1 MNDKTPETALSSDV
15 TEVRAQ
21 KLKLLREQIGD
32 VYPAHFHRTIT
43 NAELAEKYENL
54 EPDTETQDVVTV
66 AGRVYSSRNS
76 GMFMD
81 IHDAGGKIQIF
92 SHKDT
97 TPEEARALLP
107 MIDIGDIIGVTGV
120 VRRTKRGELTI
131 NAQEITML
139 TKSLLPM
146 PEKWHGLSDIELRY
160 RKRHL
165 DIMTNEESKLRFQQ
179 RSKIVS
185 GIRRFM
191 ENDGFMEV
199 ETPMLHSVYGG
210 ATAEPFKT
218 HHNTLKLDMYLR
230 IAPELYLKRTLV
242 SGLTD
247 KVFEINR
254 NFRNEGVSTRHNPEF
269 TMMECYWAYADYED
283 IMDLV
288 ERLFSELA
296 MKIHGSTEFMFGDK
310 EMSFKGPFRACRC
323 RMPSRKRP
331 VSTSSPSRPTRRRA
345 PPPRLPASKSRRTA
359 TWGEC
364 LAFIFEEKV
373 EPTLIQPAH
382 VTHFPKDISPFA
394 KEVPGEPRLVE
405 RFETYCNT
413 WELGNAY
420 HHRRATLGHRVSQ
433 GWTALRKNVLAMSGR
448 AVEAAGDVDLASRQ
462 DRDHH
467 AGQPHGERIHT
478 IWPDTDR
485 GVGRRRPTRQPSRR
499 DAGGAVDRG
508 AGEGAISTA
517 RTRRPSAGA
526 TSFPSPHRRG

>member
-1 MNDKTPETALSSDV
+1 MNDKTTETALSSDV

-21 KLKLLREQIGD
+21 KLKMLREQIGE

-43 NAELAEKYENL
+43 NAELAEKYAGI
-54 EPDTETQDVVTV
+54 EPDTETGDIVTV
-66 AGRVYSSRNS
+66 AGRVFSSRNS

-81 IHDAGGKIQIF
+81 IRDAGGKVQIF

-107 MIDIGDIIGVTGV
+107 MIDLGDIIGVKGE
-120 VRRTKRGELTI
+120 VRRTKRGELTV
-131 NAQEITML
+131 NAHEITML
-139 TKSLLPM
+139 TKALLPM
-146 PEKWHGLSDIELRY
+146 PEKWHGVSDIETRY

-165 DIMTNEESKLRFQQ
+165 DILTNDDSKLRFRQ
-179 RSKIVS
+179 RSKIIS

-191 ENDGFMEV
+191 EDENFMEV

-230 IAPELYLKRTLV
+230 IAPELFLKRTLV

-283 IMDLV
+283 IMGLV
-288 ERLFSELA
+288 ERLFAHLS
-296 MKIHGSTEFMFGDK
+296 MNIHGSTEFKFGDQ
-310 EMSFKGPFRACRC
+310 EISFKGPFRRVP
-323 RMPSRKRP
+323 MPDAVKDVTGIDFLAIKSDEEA
-331 VSTSSPSRPTRRRA
+331 RA
-345 PPPRLPASKSRRTA
+345 ASKA
-359 TWGEC
+359 AGFEIEDDWTWGEC

-373 EPTLIQPAH
+373 EATLIQPSH

-405 RFETYCNT
+405 RFETYCNA
-413 WELGNAY
+413 WEIGNAFSE
-420 HHRRATLGHRVSQ
+420 LNDPEEQ
-433 GWTALRKNVLAMSGR
+433 
-448 AVEAAGDVDLASRQ
+448 
-462 DRDHH
+462 
-467 AGQPHGERIHT
+467 
-478 IWPDTDR
+478 
-485 GVGRRRPTRQPSRR
+485 RRRMVEQLEQAHARGETEKQLDEEFLDAIDQGMPP
-499 DAGGAVDRG
+499 AGGLGIGVDRL
-508 AGEGAISTA
+508 IMLLTDSPSIRDIILFPA
-517 RTRRPSAGA
+517 RRQKAD
-526 TSFPSPHRRG
+526 

>member
-1 MNDKTPETALSSDV
+1 MTEKTTETALSSDA
-15 TEVRAQ
+15 TEVRRQ
-21 KLKLLREQIGD
+21 KLALLREQIGD

-43 NAELAEKYENL
+43 NAELAEKYAGL
-54 EPDTETQDVVTV
+54 EPDTESGDIVTV

-81 IHDAGGKIQIF
+81 LHDASGKIQIF

-97 TPEEARALLP
+97 TPEAARALLP
-107 MIDIGDIIGVTGV
+107 MIDLGDIIGVTGA

-131 NAQEITML
+131 NAHEITML
-139 TKSLLPM
+139 TKTLLPM
-146 PEKWHGLSDIELRY
+146 PEKYHGLADIELRY

-165 DIMTNEESKLRFQQ
+165 DILTNEESKLRFQQ

-218 HHNTLKLDMYLR
+218 HHNTLKLDMFLR
-230 IAPELYLKRTLV
+230 IAPELFLKRTLV

-288 ERLFSELA
+288 ERMFEELA
-296 MKIHGSTEFMFGDK
+296 VKIHGTAEFTYG
-310 EMSFKGPFRACRC
+310 ERQISFKGPFRRVP
-323 RMPSRKRP
+323 MPQAVLEQTGIDFLAIKSDEEA
-331 VSTSSPSRPTRRRA
+331 RA
-345 PPPRLPASKSRRTA
+345 AAKAKGFEVEKDA

-364 LAFIFEEKV
+364 LAFIFEETV
-373 EPTLIQPAH
+373 EGSLIQPSH

-405 RFETYCNT
+405 RFETYCNG
-413 WELGNAY
+413 WEIGNAFSELNDPVEQ
-420 HHRRATLGHRVSQ
+420 RARMVEQLTQAHSRGEKEKQLDEEFLDAMDQ
-433 GWTALRKNVLAMSGR
+433 GM
-448 AVEAAGDVDLASRQ
+448 
-462 DRDHH
+462 
-467 AGQPHGERIHT
+467 P
-478 IWPDTDR
+478 P
-485 GVGRRRPTRQPSRR
+485 
-499 DAGGAVDRG
+499 AGGLGIGVDRLIMLLTN
-508 AGEGAISTA
+508 APSIRDVILFPA
-517 RTRRPSAGA
+517 RRQKAD
-526 TSFPSPHRRG
+526 

>member
-1 MNDKTPETALSSDV
+1 MTDKEQETGLSSNA

-21 KLKLLREQIGD
+21 KLAQLREKLD
-32 VYPAHFHRTIT
+32 TVYPAHFHRTIT
-43 NAELAEKYENL
+43 NQELAEKYADI
-54 EPDTETQDVVTV
+54 EPETETGDIVTV
-66 AGRVYSSRNS
+66 AGRIYSSRNS

-81 IHDAGGKIQIF
+81 LHDASAKIQIF
-92 SHKDT
+92 THKDYAS
-97 TPEEARALLP
+97 EETRELLP
-107 MIDIGDIIGVTGV
+107 FLDIGDIIGVTGM
-120 VRRTKRGELTI
+120 VRRTKRGELTV
-131 NAQEITML
+131 NAHEITML

-146 PEKWHGLSDIELRY
+146 PEKWHGLADIEQRY

-165 DIMTNEESKLRFQQ
+165 DIIANEDSKLRFQQ

-191 ENDGFMEV
+191 EDDGFMEV

-230 IAPELYLKRTLV
+230 IAPELFLKRTLV

-269 TMMECYWAYADYED
+269 TMLECYWAYADYED

-288 ERLFSELA
+288 ERMFATLA
-296 MKIHGSTEFMFGDK
+296 LSIHGSTEFAYGDK
-310 EMSFKGPFRACRC
+310 EISFKGPFRRVP
-323 RMPSRKRP
+323 MPEAVKDVTGIDFLSM
-331 VSTSSPSRPTRRRA
+331 TTDEEARA
-345 PPPRLPASKSRRTA
+345 AARAAGFTEIEDDW

-373 EPTLIQPAH
+373 EQTLIQPAH

-413 WELGNAY
+413 WELGNAFSELNDPEEQ
-420 HHRRATLGHRVSQ
+420 RARMVEQLEQAHARGETAKQLDEEFLDAIDQ
-433 GWTALRKNVLAMSGR
+433 GM
-448 AVEAAGDVDLASRQ
+448 
-462 DRDHH
+462 
-467 AGQPHGERIHT
+467 P
-478 IWPDTDR
+478 P
-485 GVGRRRPTRQPSRR
+485 
-499 DAGGAVDRG
+499 AGGLGIGVDRLTMLLTN
-508 AGEGAISTA
+508 APSIRDVILFPA
-517 RTRRPSAGA
+517 RKSRTE
-526 TSFPSPHRRG
+526 

>member
-1 MNDKTPETALSSDV
+1 MNDTTTQPGLSSDV

-21 KLKLLREQIGD
+21 KLAKLRETVAE
-32 VYPAHFHRTIT
+32 VYPAHFHRTMT
-43 NAELAEKYENL
+43 NLELAEKYADI
-54 EPDTETQDVVTV
+54 EPDTLTGDIITV

-81 IHDAGGKIQIF
+81 IHDASGKLQIF

-97 TPEEARALLP
+97 TPQEARDLLP
-107 MIDIGDIIGVTGV
+107 LIDLGDIIGVTGE
-120 VRRTKRGELTI
+120 VRRTKRGELTV
-131 NAQEITML
+131 NAHEITML

-165 DIMTNEESKLRFQQ
+165 DILTNEDSKLRFQQ

-191 ENDGFMEV
+191 EDEGFMEI

-230 IAPELYLKRTLV
+230 IAPELYLKRALV

-247 KVFEINR
+247 KVFEVNR

-269 TMMECYWAYADYED
+269 TMLECYWAYADYED
-283 IMDLV
+283 IMGLV
-288 ERLFSELA
+288 ERLFERLA
-296 MKIHGSTEFMFGDK
+296 KAIHGSTEIMYGEQ
-310 EMSFKGPFRACRC
+310 EMSFKGPFKRIPMPDAVKDATGIDFRAIDNDEEA
-323 RMPSRKRP
+323 
-331 VSTSSPSRPTRRRA
+331 RA
-345 PPPRLPASKSRRTA
+345 AAKA
-359 TWGEC
+359 AGFEIEDDWTWGEC

-373 EPTLIQPAH
+373 EATLIQPSH

-405 RFETYCNT
+405 RFETYCNA
-413 WELGNAY
+413 WELGNAFSELNDPEEQRKRMVEQLEQA
-420 HHRRATLGHRVSQ
+420 HARGEMEKQLDDEFLDAIDQ
-433 GWTALRKNVLAMSGR
+433 GM
-448 AVEAAGDVDLASRQ
+448 
-462 DRDHH
+462 
-467 AGQPHGERIHT
+467 P
-478 IWPDTDR
+478 P
-485 GVGRRRPTRQPSRR
+485 
-499 DAGGAVDRG
+499 AGGLGIGVDRLIMLLTN
-508 AGEGAISTA
+508 APSIRDVILFPA
-517 RTRRPSAGA
+517 RKSRSE
-526 TSFPSPHRRG
+526 

>member
-1 MNDKTPETALSSDV
+1 MTEKTTETALSSDA
-15 TEVRAQ
+15 TEVRRQ
-21 KLKLLREQIGD
+21 KLDLLREKIGD

-43 NAELAEKYENL
+43 NAELAEKYAGL
-54 EPDTETQDVVTV
+54 EPDTESGDVVTV

-81 IHDAGGKIQIF
+81 LHDASGKIQIF

-107 MIDIGDIIGVTGV
+107 MIDLGDIIGVTGA

-131 NAQEITML
+131 NAHEITML
-139 TKSLLPM
+139 TKTLLPM
-146 PEKWHGLSDIELRY
+146 PEKYHGLADIEIRY

-165 DIMTNEESKLRFQQ
+165 DILTNEESKLRFQQ
-179 RSKIVS
+179 RSKIIS

-230 IAPELYLKRTLV
+230 IAPELFLKRTLV

-288 ERLFSELA
+288 ERMFEELA
-296 MKIHGSTEFMFGDK
+296 VKIHGSAEFTYGDK
-310 EMSFKGPFRACRC
+310 QISFKGPFKRVPMPDAVKEQTGIDFLAIKTDEEARA
-323 RMPSRKRP
+323 
-331 VSTSSPSRPTRRRA
+331 
-345 PPPRLPASKSRRTA
+345 ASKAAGFEVEKDA

-364 LAFIFEEKV
+364 LAFIFEETV
-373 EPTLIQPAH
+373 EGSLIQPSH

-405 RFETYCNT
+405 RFETYCNG
-413 WELGNAY
+413 WEIGNAFSELNDPVEQ
-420 HHRRATLGHRVSQ
+420 RARMVDQLTQAHSRGEKDKQLDDEFLDAMDQ
-433 GWTALRKNVLAMSGR
+433 GM
-448 AVEAAGDVDLASRQ
+448 
-462 DRDHH
+462 
-467 AGQPHGERIHT
+467 P
-478 IWPDTDR
+478 P
-485 GVGRRRPTRQPSRR
+485 
-499 DAGGAVDRG
+499 AGGLGIGVDRLIMLLTN
-508 AGEGAISTA
+508 APSIRDVILFPA
-517 RTRRPSAGA
+517 RRQKAD
-526 TSFPSPHRRG
+526 

>member
-1 MNDKTPETALSSDV
+1 MTDKEQETGLSSNA

-21 KLKLLREQIGD
+21 KLAQLREKLD
-32 VYPAHFHRTIT
+32 TVYPAHFHRTIT
-43 NAELAEKYENL
+43 NQELAEKYADI
-54 EPDTETQDVVTV
+54 EPDTETGDIVTV
-66 AGRVYSSRNS
+66 AGRIYSSRNS

-81 IHDAGGKIQIF
+81 LHDASGKIQIF
-92 SHKDT
+92 THKDYAS
-97 TPEEARALLP
+97 EETRELLP
-107 MIDIGDIIGVTGV
+107 FLDLGDIIGVTGM
-120 VRRTKRGELTI
+120 VRRTKRGELTV
-131 NAQEITML
+131 NAHEIIML

-146 PEKWHGLSDIELRY
+146 PEKWHGLSDIEQRY

-165 DIMTNEESKLRFQQ
+165 DIIANEDSKLRFQQ

-191 ENDGFMEV
+191 EDDGFMEV

-210 ATAEPFKT
+210 ATADPFRT

-230 IAPELYLKRTLV
+230 IAPELFLKRTLV

-269 TMMECYWAYADYED
+269 TMLECYWAYADYED
-283 IMDLV
+283 IMNLV
-288 ERLFSELA
+288 ERMFETLA
-296 MKIHGSTEFMFGDK
+296 LSIHGSTEFAYGDK
-310 EMSFKGPFRACRC
+310 EISFKGPFRRVP
-323 RMPSRKRP
+323 MPDAVKD
-331 VSTSSPSRPTRRRA
+331 VTGIDFLAMKTDEEARA
-345 PPPRLPASKSRRTA
+345 AAKAAGFTEIEDDW

-413 WELGNAY
+413 WELGNAFSELNDPEEQ
-420 HHRRATLGHRVSQ
+420 RARMVEQLEQAHARGETAKQLDEEFLDAIDQ
-433 GWTALRKNVLAMSGR
+433 GM
-448 AVEAAGDVDLASRQ
+448 
-462 DRDHH
+462 
-467 AGQPHGERIHT
+467 P
-478 IWPDTDR
+478 P
-485 GVGRRRPTRQPSRR
+485 
-499 DAGGAVDRG
+499 AGGLGIGVDRLTMLLTN
-508 AGEGAISTA
+508 APSIRDVILFPA
-517 RTRRPSAGA
+517 RKSRSE
-526 TSFPSPHRRG
+526 

>member
-1 MNDKTPETALSSDV
+1 MTNEKKPEAALSSDAA
-15 TEVRAQ
+15 EVRAQ
-21 KLKLLREQIGD
+21 KLAILREKVGE
-32 VYPAHFHRTIT
+32 VYPAHFHRTVT
-43 NAELAEKYENL
+43 NAELAETYKDL
-54 EPDTETQDVVTV
+54 PSDTETQDIVTV

-81 IHDAGGKIQIF
+81 IHDASGKIQIF
-92 SHKDT
+92 SHKDV
-97 TPEEARALLP
+97 TPEAARELLSL
-107 MIDIGDIIGVTGV
+107 IDIGDIIGVTGA
-120 VRRTKRGELTI
+120 VRRTKRGELSI
-131 NAQEITML
+131 NAHEITML

-146 PEKWHGLSDIELRY
+146 PEKWHGVSDIEIRY

-179 RSKIVS
+179 RSKIIS

-191 ENDGFMEV
+191 EHDGFMEV

-242 SGLTD
+242 SALTD

-288 ERLFSELA
+288 ERLFAELA
-296 MKIHGSTEFMFGDK
+296 TTIHGTTEVAYGDK
-310 EMSFKGPFRACRC
+310 ALSFKGPFRRVP
-323 RMPSRKRP
+323 MPEAVKEA
-331 VSTSSPSRPTRRRA
+331 TGIDFLAIKTDEEARA
-345 PPPRLPASKSRRTA
+345 AARAAGFDVEKDW

-373 EPTLIQPAH
+373 EGTLIQPAH

-405 RFETYCNT
+405 RFETYCNA
-413 WELGNAY
+413 WEVGNAFSELNDPVEQ
-420 HHRRATLGHRVSQ
+420 RARMVEQLEQAHARGEKEKQLDEEFLDAIDQ
-433 GWTALRKNVLAMSGR
+433 GM
-448 AVEAAGDVDLASRQ
+448 
-462 DRDHH
+462 
-467 AGQPHGERIHT
+467 P
-478 IWPDTDR
+478 P
-485 GVGRRRPTRQPSRR
+485 
-499 DAGGAVDRG
+499 AGGLGIGVDRLIMLLTN
-508 AGEGAISTA
+508 APSIRDVILFPA
-517 RTRRPSAGA
+517 RRSKAD
-526 TSFPSPHRRG
+526 